1 MNRSR
6 RLSRPSWHRIRSL
19 TSKSGLSLSRKLH
32 QPLSRSQQLL
42 RKSERLKPPSS
53 VGRFPL
59 SILRDPR
66 DPAERLRKYNWRS
79 ISDEVKQM
87 LTLPMVSCVEEVS
100 ASRGVNA
107 NGQTSTIRCYTYP
120 VITTWPPKP
129 LPPDRELAAQA
140 MTHLMRIESEV
151 REARADWNQDRFRR
165 LMRLR
170 PRAVA
175 RLRRRWERLNPSP
188 RIPLGSLRRRYHANL
203 SRYLHES
210 NP

>member
-19 TSKSGLSLSRKLH
+19 TSKRGLSLSRKPH

-42 RKSERLKPPSS
+42 RKPERLKPPSP

-100 ASRGVNA
+100 ASRGKISNA
-107 NGQTSTIRCYTYP
+107 TNY
-120 VITTWPPKP
+120 
-129 LPPDRELAAQA
+129 
-140 MTHLMRIESEV
+140 
-151 REARADWNQDRFRR
+151 
-165 LMRLR
+165 
-170 PRAVA
+170 
-175 RLRRRWERLNPSP
+175 
-188 RIPLGSLRRRYHANL
+188 SLRYHSYHLIRNRPPEPFPHDRD
-203 SRYLHES
+203 S
-210 NP
+210 